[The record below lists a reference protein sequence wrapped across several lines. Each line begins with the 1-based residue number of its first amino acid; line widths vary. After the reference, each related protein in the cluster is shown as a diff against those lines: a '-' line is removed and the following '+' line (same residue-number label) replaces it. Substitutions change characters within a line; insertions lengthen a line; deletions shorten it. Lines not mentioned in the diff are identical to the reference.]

1 MAKTESKEI
10 TINQSKGAFSIFRR
24 ASKNSKQDYTFKELS
39 ELRQLLSN
47 EKARLL
53 NVVKTQHPSSIYE
66 LSKTLG
72 RGFKSVMDD
81 VKLLEKFRLLELIPE
96 KTKKRTRHKP
106 VVAVDSITIKINI

>member
-1 MAKTESKEI
+1 MAKIETKEI

-24 ASKNSKQDYTFKELS
+24 TSKTSKRDYKFEELS

-53 NVVKTQHPSSIYE
+53 DVIKTQHPSSIYE
-66 LSKTLG
+66 LSKKLG
-72 RGFKSVMDD
+72 RGFKSVRDD
-81 VKLLEKFRLLELIPE
+81 VKLLEKFKIIELIPE

-106 VVAVDSITIKINI
+106 VVSIESLIIKINV